1 MVAAVALRCWI
12 SGAVPSRPDA
22 AIRHSCLTTSN
33 ESVTYHC
40 VDAVA
45 QALADPIRRDLL
57 RMLGGRNHTAG
68 ALAGAFSVS
77 RPAVSRHLRVLR
89 EAGLVRDTMRGREYQ
104 LIVAALDELEAN
116 VQAHRAPAID
126 WERRFAALETEV
138 YRVRNQRRGAARH
151 AAALHPMTS
160 PATKKE
166 SA

>member
-1 MVAAVALRCWI
+1 V
-12 SGAVPSRPDA
+12 
-22 AIRHSCLTTSN
+22 N
-33 ESVTYHC
+33 
-40 VDAVA
+40 AVA

-89 EAGLVRDTMRGREYQ
+89 EAGLVRDTIRGRHREYQ
-104 LIVAALDELEAN
+104 LVVGALDELEAYL
-116 VQAHRAPAID
+116 QALRAPSID

-138 YRVRNQRRGAARH
+138 YRVRNQRRGAARD
-151 AAALHPMTS
+151 AATRKLTS
-160 PATKKE
+160 ATKKQE